1 MNSEKV
7 RDATWE
13 DLPRIV
19 EIYNASIP
27 GRLATSD
34 LEPVTVESRRD
45 WFASHSPERYPWWV
59 WEVEGRVLGWIG
71 LRAFYGRPAYH
82 ATAETAIYIAPEAHG
97 QGIARDLLS
106 KMQKRVPELGLWT
119 LLSFIF
125 SHNEAS
131 VRLFSKAGFV
141 KWGDFPEV
149 AELDGVWRDLWIL
162 GWKTESPER

>member
-45 WFASHSPERYPWWV
+45 WFASHSPKRHPMWV
-59 WEVEGRVLGWIG
+59 WEVEGQVVGWIG
-71 LRAFYGRPAYH
+71 LRAFNGRPAYH

-97 QGIARDLLS
+97 
-106 KMQKRVPELGLWT
+106 
-119 LLSFIF
+119 
-125 SHNEAS
+125 
-131 VRLFSKAGFV
+131 
-141 KWGDFPEV
+141 
-149 AELDGVWRDLWIL
+149 
-162 GWKTESPER
+162 